1 MRDEIHVTV
10 IEPMDTESST
20 HKDRTLASLPL
31 QQRRFTVKCCIAGC
45 CVNIELAVER
55 EGNDATL
62 RIHQFSSY
70 FLSVIGHRCSQST
83 VDCLQRHLMGLDPVG
98 CIVLLIGSSLDND

>member
-31 QQRRFTVKCCIAGC
+31 QQRRFTVKCCMGHHLVWGLWWGYETQPTAP
-45 CVNIELAVER
+45 NIYFVIRTKLHMRPAAPSAVLAP
-55 EGNDATL
+55 
-62 RIHQFSSY
+62 
-70 FLSVIGHRCSQST
+70 
-83 VDCLQRHLMGLDPVG
+83 PV
-98 CIVLLIGSSLDND
+98 